1 MRLPRRVHN
10 VLEDVTF
17 PFRRAAAN
25 RRDARLE
32 RLTMA
37 ALDRVPDDDI
47 AAQEAAIRAVYGMP
61 AEHPESC
68 TGELTH
74 GEEDIVNAYE
84 ADLLSGA
91 QVDEPSRDA
100 PPRGAR

>member
-1 MRLPRRVHN
+1 MRLPKLLHN
-10 VLEDVTF
+10 LFEDVAF
-17 PFRRAAAN
+17 PFRRAAT
-25 RRDARLE
+25 RRREARLE

-37 ALDRVPDDDI
+37 ALDTVPDDDLDG
-47 AAQEAAIRAVYGMP
+47 QEAAIRRVYGMP

-74 GEEDIVNAYE
+74 DEEAVVNAYE

-91 QVDEPSRDA
+91 HVDEPARQTHGDA
-100 PPRGAR
+100 P